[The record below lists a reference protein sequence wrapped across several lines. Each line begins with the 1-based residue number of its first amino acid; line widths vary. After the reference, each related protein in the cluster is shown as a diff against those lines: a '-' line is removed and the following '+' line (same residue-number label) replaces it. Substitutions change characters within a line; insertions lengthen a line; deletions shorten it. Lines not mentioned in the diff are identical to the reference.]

1 MSVTKK
7 DVEYVAELARLS
19 FNEDEK
25 ESLASDL
32 NQILNY
38 VEKLQELDTEKED
51 IIVNPYYIE
60 NKFREDEITPSIK
73 LEEVLENAPETLEE
87 YVLVPTIIRE
97 Q

>member
-73 LEEVLENAPETLEE
+73 LEEVLENAPKTLEE
-87 YVLVPTIIRE
+87 YVLVPTIIIE